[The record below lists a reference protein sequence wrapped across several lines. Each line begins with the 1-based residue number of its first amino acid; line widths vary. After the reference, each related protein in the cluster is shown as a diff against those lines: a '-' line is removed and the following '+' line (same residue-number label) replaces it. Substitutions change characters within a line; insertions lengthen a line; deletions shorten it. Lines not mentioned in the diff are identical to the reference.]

1 MKVDKMVLLMEY
13 DSVTSAEMAKSIL
26 DSSGIWSMIN
36 NEYMSTIYP
45 TGILPAQII
54 VMEED
59 AVRAKRLLDDANVV
73 IEEADEIF

>member
-1 MKVDKMVLLMEY
+1 MKVDRMVLLMEY

-45 TGILPAQII
+45 TGVLPAQII
-54 VMEED
+54 VMETD
-59 AVRAKRLLDDANVV
+59 VVRAKRILEEAMVT
-73 IEEADEIF
+73 IEEADSY